1 MAILRPVIH
10 QKQILG
16 SSDTVGQQIEE
27 GLRLLIDPM
36 QVFEDDDCRL
46 FETFPEDDA
55 LDRLEYPLPA
65 DRGIHLRQGIGTFL
79 DPEEPE
85 QVWRCIGQRGIERG

>member
-36 QVFEDDDCRL
+36 QVFEDDDQRL
-46 FETFPEDDA
+46 VETFAQDDA
-55 LDRLEYPLPA
+55 LDR
-65 DRGIHLRQGIGTFL
+65 
-79 DPEEPE
+79 
-85 QVWRCIGQRGIERG
+85 IERATLAGSRFNLRNLTVLVTEAKQPVKVWQCRPLR